1 MILVKEKVEKED
13 IFTNPALFIASYKQH
28 MDSIKVND
36 SCSDYL
42 DVTLT
47 LEDENVMRFVLK
59 NIVYGP
65 EEGKSDFSV
74 QEKSL
79 PDYLIT
85 DLR

>member
-1 MILVKEKVEKED
+1 
-13 IFTNPALFIASYKQH
+13 
-28 MDSIKVND
+28 
-36 SCSDYL
+36 
-42 DVTLT
+42 
-47 LEDENVMRFVLK
+47 MRFVLK